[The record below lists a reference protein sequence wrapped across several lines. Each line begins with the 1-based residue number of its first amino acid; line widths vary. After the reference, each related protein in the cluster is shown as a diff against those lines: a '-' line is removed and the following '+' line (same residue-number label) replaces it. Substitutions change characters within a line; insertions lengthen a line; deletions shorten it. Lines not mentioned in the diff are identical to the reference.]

1 MASETSKNKVKEISD
16 LLYKET
22 ILPAKEESERIL
34 ADAREVAHSIIHKAQ
49 QEAKEIR
56 EKNSRQMSD
65 ERKIHEGSID
75 LAVKQALATLKS
87 DIMNVFRKD
96 LLTNLKTTLNEQQVL
111 VGVVKALING
121 IQSQGIKCD
130 MKLCVAKEV
139 NFDELSDAVISSVEK
154 KLEKGDI
161 SISSGVEL
169 VLKDKKVSLKI
180 TEHTCGELLA
190 DKLPEILKTKVFS

>member
-22 ILPAKEESERIL
+22 ILPAKQESERIL
-34 ADAREVAHSIIHKAQ
+34 AEARETAHSIIHKAQ

-56 EKNSRQMSD
+56 EKNSKQMSD
-65 ERKIHEGSID
+65 EKKVHEGSID

-96 LLTNLKTTLNEQQVL
+96 LLTNLKTTLNEKQVL
-111 VGVVKALING
+111 VSVVKALING

-161 SISSGVEL
+161 LVSSGVEL

-180 TEHTCGELLA
+180 TENTCGELLA
-190 DKLPEILKTKVFS
+190 DKLPEILKSKVFS